1 VYIYFLISYVLI
13 SHYCFQA
20 REKDLLK
27 KIAELQKIIE
37 ELKEQIVQKDEI
49 ISSLETQL
57 KEQVYF

>member
-1 VYIYFLISYVLI
+1 MYIHFLISYVLI
-13 SHYCFQA
+13 SYYCFQA

-37 ELKEQIVQKDEI
+37 ELKEQIIQKDEI

>member
-1 VYIYFLISYVLI
+1 VYTYFLISYVLI

-20 REKDLLK
+20 REIGLLK

-49 ISSLETQL
+49 ISRLETQL